1 MKKIGFVIPWYY
13 KDIRGGAEQE
23 LRGLVQ
29 HLHAAGVEVE
39 VITTC
44 VKEFA
49 SDWTENYFK
58 EGTEVEFVLSSVE
71 KDNVFHVI
79 PYEMENWTERMMF
92 QAGDDMQDLTLAVG
106 NTGMI
111 TLILDSRE
119 NVLRVPVYAV
129 HTAAEKNYV
138 YVEGDNGI
146 REAKWVTVGLEG
158 NDYAEIVEGLEEG
171 DLIIVK

>member
-1 MKKIGFVIPWYY
+1 
-13 KDIRGGAEQE
+13 
-23 LRGLVQ
+23 
-29 HLHAAGVEVE
+29 
-39 VITTC
+39 
-44 VKEFA
+44 
-49 SDWTENYFK
+49 
-58 EGTEVEFVLSSVE
+58 
-71 KDNVFHVI
+71 
-79 PYEMENWTERMMF
+79 MF

-111 TLILDSRE
+111 TLMLDSRE

>member
-1 MKKIGFVIPWYY
+1 MDGTISYIKENLNTSVSDENEVVFKISDNGHCVFSSDLMEW
-13 KDIRGGAEQE
+13 KD
-23 LRGLVQ
+23 
-29 HLHAAGVEVE
+29 
-39 VITTC
+39 
-44 VKEFA
+44 
-49 SDWTENYFK
+49 YFK

-111 TLILDSRE
+111 TLMLDSRE